1 MKLTEVR
8 IDRTKNLGAYEN
20 LKLGFT
26 AIVDEDEKASEA
38 VERLKAFLDWEIN
51 KEERDIKY
59 AKFKAIEEPTEA
71 EQKWIAM
78 YEERLAEM
86 EKF

>member
-51 KEERDIKY
+51 KEERDLKY
-59 AKFKAIEEPTEA
+59 AKYVNQEAPSEA